1 MCRGARVPDGRLG
14 AGAMIDKP
22 VNLWCATRTDGVVRV
37 EYVLFLPQ
45 PNGIGIILF
54 GIVEGELRQVIGKLQ
69 RETI

>member
-1 MCRGARVPDGRLG
+1 
-14 AGAMIDKP
+14 MIDKP